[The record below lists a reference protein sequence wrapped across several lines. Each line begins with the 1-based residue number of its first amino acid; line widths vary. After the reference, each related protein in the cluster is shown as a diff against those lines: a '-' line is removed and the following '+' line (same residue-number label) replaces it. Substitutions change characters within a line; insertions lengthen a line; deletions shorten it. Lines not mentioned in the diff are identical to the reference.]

1 MSYEIS
7 EKVKKKDIQKLKMIH
22 FTNFSISAIYD
33 NDDVYDYSTSISY
46 DVDLGIDTSNSTD
59 EDGKQLF

>member
-7 EKVKKKDIQKLKMIH
+7 ETVKNKGSKKLEMIH
-22 FTNFSISAIYD
+22 FQNFTISAI
-33 NDDVYDYSTSISY
+33 DDVSENSTSFLY